1 MALIQ
6 AAAQQQQQGM
16 QKLMKLTMDLQKANA
31 EANEQARQSAGGAVA
46 ETLNAVTQGMERE
59 RQERQ
64 RVREKSEDKEFAVE
78 MAEFQQ
84 TLAKDLQME
93 GQRVGNEMQASRD
106 AALDFVQRYK
116 AQKQETNQAI
126 TAGYAKLDALANG
139 GYFDHLPDGVDRYAQ
154 MKGALDMAE
163 ARADDHFSDANLS
176 RVYSMMDQAVRD
188 IQAGQAPM
196 DLRTLQVDPLLLPNP
211 KPVEV
216 RGNPGRGLTPDEI
229 FRMKMTG
236 GYPMGGTV
244 FADRD
249 PTEPDARVFDPKTF
263 TEALFYDSTLTQL
276 TDRGNRAKLKHKI
289 AMRVAEANERL
300 VPMME
305 RYEDTNRIMNTM
317 APNAVARGIEEFA
330 AQPGTGKFDNMPR
343 NLFFLAMKN
352 MYPERGEELAA
363 MALDVFDGKR
373 EFKTAEQYW
382 VGMGLESAAF
392 NVQQHLSDALQQP
405 IQRPGEKGATTMA
418 LVLAQQIQ
426 DQVGPEGLGQFL
438 GVEGPVDA
446 REDGPGMI
454 TAQRM
459 MTRRLIDTKSFAQR
473 VHRGL
478 WQESA
483 LEQFREQL
491 ASNLRMADVVA
502 LNLAFGEQGD
512 REKAAQKVQE
522 VLGQVAAGAPE
533 RVAGMGPQAVQTSLA
548 QGSEFDLNIMDSM
561 ILLAAENGRDALTE
575 MAVAV
580 TGGAESID
588 SPNLEAYRAI
598 FDQEARRSGDSRYDI
613 ERTRRNFDVQQ
624 RAKELAQVQKERGL
638 VGAGT
643 EAVKRAPGA
652 VAGAVQSG
660 QQAVG
665 GAAKGFFEGAMG
677 ALGGEAAQPGGDQ

>member
-1 MALIQ
+1 
-6 AAAQQQQQGM
+6 
-16 QKLMKLTMDLQKANA
+16 
-31 EANEQARQSAGGAVA
+31 
-46 ETLNAVTQGMERE
+46 
-59 RQERQ
+59 
-64 RVREKSEDKEFAVE
+64 

-93 GQRVGNEMQASRD
+93 GQRVGNEIQATRD

-126 TAGYAKLDALANG
+126 TAGFDKLDALASG
-139 GYFDHLPDGVDRYAQ
+139 GYFDHLPDGVERYAQ
-154 MKGALDMAE
+154 MKDALDMAE
-163 ARADDHFSDANLS
+163 ARADDHFSDAHLS

-188 IQAGQAPM
+188 IQAGIAPM
-196 DLRTLQVDPLLLPNP
+196 DLRSLQVDPLLLPNP
-211 KPVEV
+211 KPVQV

-244 FADRD
+244 FQDRD

-305 RYEDTNRIMNTM
+305 RYEDTNRIMATM
-317 APNAVARGIEEFA
+317 APNAVARGLEEFA
-330 AQPGTGKFDNMPR
+330 ANPNPAKFDNMPR
-343 NLFFLAMKN
+343 NLFALAMKN
-352 MYPERGEELAA
+352 MYPEKGEELSA

-392 NVQQHLSDALQQP
+392 NVQQHLSQALAQP
-405 IQRPGEKGATTMA
+405 IQQAGQEGATTLA

-426 DQVGPEGLGQFL
+426 DRSSPEALGQFL
-438 GVEGPVDA
+438 GVDGPVDA
-446 REDGPGMI
+446 TDAKGMVV
-454 TAQRM
+454 AQRM
-459 MTRRLIDTKSFAQR
+459 MTRRLVDTKAFAQR

-502 LNLAFGEQGD
+502 LNLAFGEEAD
-512 REKAAQKVQE
+512 RQMAAEKVQE
-522 VLGQVAAGAPE
+522 VLGSVAEGAPE
-533 RVAGMGPQAVQTSLA
+533 RVEGMAPGAVQKRLA

-561 ILLAAENGRDALTE
+561 ILLAAESGPDALTE
-575 MAVAV
+575 MAVAI

-624 RAKELAQVQKERGL
+624 AAKEAEQQLKKRGL
-638 VGAGT
+638 VGT
-643 EAVKRAPGA
+643 TQD
-652 VAGAVQSG
+652 VA
-660 QQAVG
+660 
-665 GAAKGFFEGAMG
+665 
-677 ALGGEAAQPGGDQ
+677 ALGPGMVGEAAKSAGRTMAGGAKTALQAGAAGIKGALFGGVQDEQQPGGGQ